1 MKKEKLK
8 SNVFISTK
16 QKQTKTKLIP
26 FSFGISEN
34 NTKQNSF
41 RKINDL
47 KFKTTK
53 NSPNKNEE
61 KKLIQQVNNLQK
73 QTDEFLKQHL
83 LKKKETITLKKTNF
97 LNFSNS
103 TRKSNSNN
111 NNNSNS
117 NDNKHHLNIIP
128 TNLNYQKACIIN
140 SGITSP
146 RQSHC
151 KQKVN
156 SSLSNNQNKIKI
168 NNKIIKDNNSNLN
181 DNDSKIIN
189 HNENNILNILV
200 QNNYNFK
207 ERKCISSTNKNNFI
221 NNDKKE

>member
-1 MKKEKLK
+1 MKKEKFK
-8 SNVFISTK
+8 SNVFISSK
-16 QKQTKTKLIP
+16 PKQTKTKLIP
-26 FSFGISEN
+26 FSLGMSEN
-34 NTKQNSF
+34 NTNQNSF

-53 NSPNKNEE
+53 NSPDKNED
-61 KKLIQQVNNLQK
+61 KKIIQQTNDLQR

-97 LNFSNS
+97 LNFTNP
-103 TRKSNSNN
+103 TRKSNSN

-117 NDNKHHLNIIP
+117 NDNKHHINIIP
-128 TNLNYQKACIIN
+128 TNLNYQKACVTN

-156 SSLSNNQNKIKI
+156 SSLSNNQKKIKI
-168 NNKIIKDNNSNLN
+168 NNNKKINDNNSNLN
-181 DNDSKIIN
+181 DNDSKII
-189 HNENNILNILV
+189 
-200 QNNYNFK
+200 
-207 ERKCISSTNKNNFI
+207 FI
-221 NNDKKE
+221 N